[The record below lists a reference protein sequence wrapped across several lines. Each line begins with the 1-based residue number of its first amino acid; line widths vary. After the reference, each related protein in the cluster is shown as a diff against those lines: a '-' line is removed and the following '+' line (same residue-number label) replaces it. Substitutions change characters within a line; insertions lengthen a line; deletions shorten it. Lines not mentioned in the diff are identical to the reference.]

1 MIYTDKQY
9 GVSKAQLAKLREALV
24 AAKTRTSDQAWLK
37 QAEIDALTNQ
47 IADIEAELA
56 EYDLLRSGQASFSKT
71 YALEELP
78 RVLVQARIA
87 CGMSSDRPRRET
99 RHEATTSAAL
109 RGD

>member
-56 EYDLLRSGQASFSKT
+56 EYDLLRLARLRSRRPMPLRNCRACWCRR
-71 YALEELP
+71 ELP
-78 RVLVQARIA
+78 
-87 CGMSSDRPRRET
+87 
-99 RHEATTSAAL
+99 AA
-109 RGD
+109 